1 MKKIISKLF
10 GVFSDDLG
18 IDLGTSNTLIC
29 MQNKGVVLNEPSVV
43 TVYSR
48 GKKMYDVGEN
58 AKKMLGRT
66 PANFETIRPLR
77 NGVIADY
84 EVTADMSRAFYK
96 RVSSNGLFH
105 SPRVIICVPAG
116 ITQVEKR
123 AVMEVT
129 REAGAREAY
138 LIEEPM
144 AAAIG
149 VGINIFEPEGNM
161 IVDIGGGTSELAIIS
176 LGGVVNKSSF
186 RTAGDRFDT
195 AIIDYVRQ
203 KHNLLIGEKT
213 AEEIKIQIG
222 RVVALEEGEEDSS
235 IEVSGKN
242 LLNGLPKDITLVSS
256 ELIETLSSLVQEIIE
271 EIKVVFEK
279 TPPELAADIRRRGI
293 YVTGGGALL
302 RGIDKKISAGL
313 NLKVTI
319 AEEPLNAVINGINV
333 LLNNFSTYSK
343 VLISTETD
351 Y

>member
-1 MKKIISKLF
+1 MKNFIGKLF
-10 GVFSDDLG
+10 GAFSDDLG

-29 MQNKGVVLNEPSVV
+29 MRKKGIILNEPSVV
-43 TVYSR
+43 AISTKTKEIYE
-48 GKKMYDVGEN
+48 VGN
-58 AKKMLGRT
+58 KAKQMIGRT
-66 PANFETIRPLR
+66 PANYETVRPLK

-84 EVTADMSRAFYK
+84 EVTEKMLRAFYK
-96 RVSSNGLFH
+96 IINVGLLFNK
-105 SPRVIICVPAG
+105 PRVIICVPAG

-149 VGINIFEPEGNM
+149 VGVNIFEPEGTM
-161 IVDIGGGTSELAIIS
+161 IVDIGGGTSELAVIS
-176 LGGVVNKSSF
+176 LGGVVKKSSF
-186 RTAGDRFDT
+186 RTAGDKFDG
-195 AIIDYVRQ
+195 AIVEHVRQ

-213 AEEIKIQIG
+213 AEEIKVRIG
-222 RVVALEEGEEDSS
+222 SVVPVEEDVQ

-242 LLNGLPKDITLVSS
+242 LLNGLPKDIILTSS
-256 ELIETLSSLVQEIIE
+256 ELVETMSSLVQEIIE
-271 EIKVVFEK
+271 EIRVVFEK

-302 RGIDKKISAGL
+302 KGIDKKISAGL

-319 AEEPLNAVINGINV
+319 AEDPLNAVINGINT
-333 LLNNFSTYSK
+333 LLENFPTYSK
-343 VLISTETD
+343 VLVSTETD

>member
-1 MKKIISKLF
+1 MKNFIGKLF
-10 GVFSDDLG
+10 GAFSDDLG

-29 MQNKGVVLNEPSVV
+29 MRKKGIILNEPSVV
-43 TVYSR
+43 AISTKTKEIYE
-48 GKKMYDVGEN
+48 VGN
-58 AKKMLGRT
+58 KAKQMIGRT
-66 PANFETIRPLR
+66 PANYETVRPLK

-84 EVTADMSRAFYK
+84 EVTEKMLRAFYK
-96 RVSSNGLFH
+96 IINVGLLFNK
-105 SPRVIICVPAG
+105 PRVIICVPAG

-149 VGINIFEPEGNM
+149 VGVNIFEPEGTM
-161 IVDIGGGTSELAIIS
+161 IVDIGGGTSELAVIS
-176 LGGVVNKSSF
+176 LGGVVKKSSF
-186 RTAGDRFDT
+186 RTAGDKFDG
-195 AIIDYVRQ
+195 AIVEYVRQ

-213 AEEIKIQIG
+213 AEEIKVRIG
-222 RVVALEEGEEDSS
+222 SVVPVEEDVQ

-242 LLNGLPKDITLVSS
+242 LLNGLPKDIILTSS
-256 ELIETLSSLVQEIIE
+256 ELVGTMSSLVQEIIE
-271 EIKVVFEK
+271 EIRVVFEK

-302 RGIDKKISAGL
+302 KGIDKKISAGL

-319 AEEPLNAVINGINV
+319 AEDPLNAVINGINT
-333 LLNNFSTYSK
+333 LLENFPTYSK
-343 VLISTETD
+343 VLVSTETD